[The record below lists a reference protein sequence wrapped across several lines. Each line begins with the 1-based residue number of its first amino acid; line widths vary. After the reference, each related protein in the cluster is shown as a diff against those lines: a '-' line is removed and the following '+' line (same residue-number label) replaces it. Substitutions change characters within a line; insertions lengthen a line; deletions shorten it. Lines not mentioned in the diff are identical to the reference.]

1 MRALG
6 AISHFFAGRWEV
18 PLALGAVAVTS
29 VTLFQLRPKTQGID
43 FDSVMAD
50 VKTLEQAEAFFEATD
65 AAASLLELNP
75 PLARAQRATVHEF
88 LASAIH
94 KRELVRGTPNIE
106 NVELIISHL
115 RQAERLGVQPSSA
128 SRLYAAQ
135 AHEWLGQVGQ
145 AIEAYRSVL
154 GGDPTLD
161 ETRSSN
167 KGLVKLLE
175 HRAEDAAERRRAL
188 RSLLEDEGI
197 SASYLWWAIQ
207 YSLREALDAGDTVQ
221 ARADLTRYGDRLKR
235 SDLKGYYD
243 YLWAWVYLAEGRLE
257 EAAPLVHWVDDWLS
271 DGDRERFD
279 MGEAAYLPA
288 MNRWLLGE
296 IHLAEERPQQ
306 ALEAFEEVA
315 RLPNAWTV
323 YVAAA
328 VGRGKALLHL
338 NRDAA
343 ALEMYRDAVR
353 RIGVELPAK
362 GSDAESVATKFSPD
376 YRIGMA
382 GVARLR
388 ESLTALAAK
397 RRAQQR
403 YEETVGYLSLALQL
417 TERGQAEQR
426 RIIIERLADANVRA
440 AEADQD
446 SGDRERGR
454 THREKAGRLYET
466 AASLAR
472 FDEPRVATFLW
483 MSAEQYDLAGRIRDA
498 QRILRR
504 FVDGRSYD
512 PRYPEAL
519 LRLGEA
525 VEADGELAEAISWYQ
540 RVVAQFPRLREAAR
554 ARVLTAGC
562 HVALGQN
569 EQAEAILT
577 GLLDDD
583 NIAPESRA
591 FRDALHALCDL
602 LYNHERYAEA
612 ISRLEDLLSFYPED
626 PDRFRSRFMLGDSY
640 RKNALRHRDRPA
652 ADVEPAA
659 LNRLVSDRLRR
670 AAGLFE
676 ELLAEIKRQPEPDE
690 ATRLYERLALF
701 YRGDSLF
708 DLNEPQSLQAAR
720 AVYQRAAA
728 RYARE
733 PAALTA
739 QVQLSNIFL
748 RQGRV
753 AEAARAIEH
762 ARWLLDS
769 ISDERFVAYDD
780 GIGRAYWQDYL
791 ATVAASHL
799 FSDVFNSRP

>member
-1 MRALG
+1 
-6 AISHFFAGRWEV
+6 
-18 PLALGAVAVTS
+18 
-29 VTLFQLRPKTQGID
+29 
-43 FDSVMAD
+43 
-50 VKTLEQAEAFFEATD
+50 
-65 AAASLLELNP
+65 
-75 PLARAQRATVHEF
+75 
-88 LASAIH
+88 
-94 KRELVRGTPNIE
+94 
-106 NVELIISHL
+106 
-115 RQAERLGVQPSSA
+115 
-128 SRLYAAQ
+128 
-135 AHEWLGQVGQ
+135 
-145 AIEAYRSVL
+145 
-154 GGDPTLD
+154 
-161 ETRSSN
+161 
-167 KGLVKLLE
+167 
-175 HRAEDAAERRRAL
+175 
-188 RSLLEDEGI
+188 
-197 SASYLWWAIQ
+197 
-207 YSLREALDAGDTVQ
+207 
-221 ARADLTRYGDRLKR
+221 
-235 SDLKGYYD
+235 
-243 YLWAWVYLAEGRLE
+243 
-257 EAAPLVHWVDDWLS
+257 
-271 DGDRERFD
+271 
-279 MGEAAYLPA
+279 
-288 MNRWLLGE
+288 
-296 IHLAEERPQQ
+296 
-306 ALEAFEEVA
+306 
-315 RLPNAWTV
+315 
-323 YVAAA
+323 
-328 VGRGKALLHL
+328 
-338 NRDAA
+338 
-343 ALEMYRDAVR
+343 
-353 RIGVELPAK
+353 
-362 GSDAESVATKFSPD
+362 
-376 YRIGMA
+376 
-382 GVARLR
+382 
-388 ESLTALAAK
+388 
-397 RRAQQR
+397 
-403 YEETVGYLSLALQL
+403 
-417 TERGQAEQR
+417 
-426 RIIIERLADANVRA
+426 
-440 AEADQD
+440 
-446 SGDRERGR
+446 
-454 THREKAGRLYET
+454 
-466 AASLAR
+466 
-472 FDEPRVATFLW
+472 

-690 ATRLYERLALF
+690 AIRLYERLALF